1 MTGATVETSPQL
13 YARMAGVSYLLGS
26 VTSVAGQMVIRGML
40 VVSADGAATA
50 ANILAHESLLRLGFA
65 SSFMAVPFHIAWA
78 ILFYELFKPVN
89 RSVSLLAAFVML
101 MGCTMWVLSSLFLLS
116 PLLVLQRGNALSAF
130 VPEQLRALA
139 LVLLRLNAQAYDVG
153 LVFFGFWCVLT
164 GYVIFRS
171 TFLPRIIGVLYMLA
185 GLGYLTLL
193 WQPLARYLYPYNLAL
208 AGPGEISLLLWLL
221 VKGVNVR
228 KWKETAG
235 AGQSG

>member
-116 PLLVLQRGNALSAF
+116 PLLVLQRGNVTVYKDSRPAAWTVATYF
-130 VPEQLRALA
+130 VTY
-139 LVLLRLNAQAYDVG
+139 VLLITGLTFGMPTNQAG
-153 LVFFGFWCVLT
+153 RWMT
-164 GYVIFRS
+164 
-171 TFLPRIIGVLYMLA
+171 
-185 GLGYLTLL
+185 
-193 WQPLARYLYPYNLAL
+193 
-208 AGPGEISLLLWLL
+208 
-221 VKGVNVR
+221 
-228 KWKETAG
+228 
-235 AGQSG
+235 